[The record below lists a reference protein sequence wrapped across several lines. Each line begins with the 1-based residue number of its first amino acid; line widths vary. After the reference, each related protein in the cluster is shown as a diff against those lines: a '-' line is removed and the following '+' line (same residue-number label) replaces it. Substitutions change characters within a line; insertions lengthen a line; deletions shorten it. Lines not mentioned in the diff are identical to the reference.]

1 MDTSEEKREG
11 REKGTRRLTRGIG
24 QDEEGGEYGMNH
36 DVNMKM
42 GDFDR

>member
-1 MDTSEEKREG
+1 VDPLRGKRGG